1 MEEIEKIATEIP
13 EDICDIEID
22 FYGRKL
28 AVGSSTG
35 KIYIF
40 ENLNGNYSKVSEISA
55 HIGPIFK
62 LSWSHP
68 SFGPILA
75 SCGFDKKVNLYK
87 IDPQYKLEKIYEHD
101 KHNNCITALK
111 FSPSSN
117 NLLLISGDLNGNII
131 ACEYLDKDFGIKEI
145 FGHDF
150 GVNSID
156 FFDDKT
162 FVTCGNDN
170 IVKIWNYLNENGNV
184 EIKIIF
190 VINNNY
196 ICTKDLYKSKLKGKE
211 KSFSFPST
219 PNLFFPALNSS
230 LNTDEYNIKQKYK
243 NLRNLKEEQ
252 NILKKNLIKI
262 CENEKLLENES
273 SLNDSSNNFKN

>member
-170 IVKIWNYLNENGNV
+170 TVKIWNYLNENGNV
-184 EIKIIF
+184 EIKNIF
-190 VINNNY
+190 VINDNN
-196 ICTKDLYKSKLKGKE
+196 ICTKDLSCKDNKHFVCCGYSGDEGIVNYYVLNDENKWEVNEIYKQNGKLEKIRFNEEHTYIAVIDESGKE
-211 KSFSFPST
+211 S
-219 PNLFFPALNSS
+219 
-230 LNTDEYNIKQKYK
+230 I
-243 NLRNLKEEQ
+243 
-252 NILKKNLIKI
+252 IM
-262 CENEKLLENES
+262 ENE
-273 SLNDSSNNFKN
+273 LNI

>member
-62 LSWSHP
+62 LSWSLP

-131 ACEYLDKDFGIKEI
+131 ACEYLNKDFGIKEI

-184 EIKIIF
+184 EIKNIF
-190 VINNNY
+190 VINDNN
-196 ICTKDLYKSKLKGKE
+196 ICTKDLSCKDNKHFVCCGYSGDEGIVNYYVLNDENKWEVNEIYKQNGKLEKIRFNEEHTCIAVIDESGKE
-211 KSFSFPST
+211 S
-219 PNLFFPALNSS
+219 
-230 LNTDEYNIKQKYK
+230 I
-243 NLRNLKEEQ
+243 
-252 NILKKNLIKI
+252 IM
-262 CENEKLLENES
+262 ENE
-273 SLNDSSNNFKN
+273 LNI

>member
-184 EIKIIF
+184 EIKNIF
-190 VINNNY
+190 VINDNN
-196 ICTKDLYKSKLKGKE
+196 ICTKDLSCKDNKHFVCCGYSGDEGIVNYYVLNDENKWEVNEIYKQNGKLEKIRFNEEHTCVAVIDENGKE
-211 KSFSFPST
+211 
-219 PNLFFPALNSS
+219 S
-230 LNTDEYNIKQKYK
+230 LIM
-243 NLRNLKEEQ
+243 
-252 NILKKNLIKI
+252 
-262 CENEKLLENES
+262 ENE
-273 SLNDSSNNFKN
+273 LNI

>member
-170 IVKIWNYLNENGNV
+170 TVKIWNYLNENGNV
-184 EIKIIF
+184 EIKNIF
-190 VINNNY
+190 VINDNN
-196 ICTKDLYKSKLKGKE
+196 ICTKDLSCKDNKHFVCCGYSGDEGIVNYYVLNDENKWEVNEIYKQNGKLEKIRFNEEHTCIAVIDESGKE
-211 KSFSFPST
+211 S
-219 PNLFFPALNSS
+219 
-230 LNTDEYNIKQKYK
+230 I
-243 NLRNLKEEQ
+243 
-252 NILKKNLIKI
+252 IM
-262 CENEKLLENES
+262 ENE
-273 SLNDSSNNFKN
+273 LNI

>member
-40 ENLNGNYSKVSEISA
+40 EILNGNYSKISEITA

-87 IDPQYKLEKIYEHD
+87 IGPQYHLEKIYEHD
-101 KHNNCITALK
+101 KHNNCITTLK

-131 ACEYLDKDFGIKEI
+131 ASEYLDKDFIIKEI

-170 IVKIWNYLNENGNV
+170 IIKIWNYSNENGNV
-184 EIKIIF
+184 EIKNNF
-190 VINNNY
+190 VINDNN
-196 ICTKDLYKSKLKGKE
+196 ICTKDLSCKDNKHFVCCGNSGDEGIVNYYVLNDENKWEVNEIYKQNGKLEKIRFNEEHTCIVVIDETGKE
-211 KSFSFPST
+211 S
-219 PNLFFPALNSS
+219 
-230 LNTDEYNIKQKYK
+230 I
-243 NLRNLKEEQ
+243 
-252 NILKKNLIKI
+252 IM
-262 CENEKLLENES
+262 ENE
-273 SLNDSSNNFKN
+273 LNI

>member
-55 HIGPIFK
+55 HIEPIFK

-170 IVKIWNYLNENGNV
+170 TVKIWNYLNENGNV
-184 EIKIIF
+184 EIKNIF
-190 VINNNY
+190 VINDNN
-196 ICTKDLYKSKLKGKE
+196 ICTKDLSCKDNKHFVCCGYSGDEGIVNYYVLNDENKWEVNEIYKQNGKLEKIRFNEEHTCIAVIDESGKE
-211 KSFSFPST
+211 S
-219 PNLFFPALNSS
+219 
-230 LNTDEYNIKQKYK
+230 I
-243 NLRNLKEEQ
+243 
-252 NILKKNLIKI
+252 IM
-262 CENEKLLENES
+262 ENE
-273 SLNDSSNNFKN
+273 LNI

>member
-13 EDICDIEID
+13 EDRCDIEID

-170 IVKIWNYLNENGNV
+170 TVKIWNYLNENGNV
-184 EIKIIF
+184 EIKNIF
-190 VINNNY
+190 VINDNN
-196 ICTKDLYKSKLKGKE
+196 ICTKDLSCKDNKHFVCCGYSGDEGIVNYYVLNDENKWEVNEIYKQNGKLEKIRFNEEHTCIAVIDESGKE
-211 KSFSFPST
+211 S
-219 PNLFFPALNSS
+219 
-230 LNTDEYNIKQKYK
+230 I
-243 NLRNLKEEQ
+243 
-252 NILKKNLIKI
+252 IM
-262 CENEKLLENES
+262 ENE
-273 SLNDSSNNFKN
+273 LNI

>member
-13 EDICDIEID
+13 EDIYDIEID

-87 IDPQYKLEKIYEHD
+87 IGPQYHLEKIYEHD

-184 EIKIIF
+184 EIKNIF
-190 VINNNY
+190 VINDNN
-196 ICTKDLYKSKLKGKE
+196 ICTKDLSCKDNKHFVCCGYSGDEGIVNYYVLNDENKWEVNEIYKQNGKLEKIRFNEEHTCIAIIDENGKE
-211 KSFSFPST
+211 SLIMG
-219 PNLFFPALNSS
+219 NELN
-230 LNTDEYNIKQKYK
+230 I
-243 NLRNLKEEQ
+243 
-252 NILKKNLIKI
+252 
-262 CENEKLLENES
+262 
-273 SLNDSSNNFKN
+273 

>member
-75 SCGFDKKVNLYK
+75 SCGFDKKINLYK

-131 ACEYLDKDFGIKEI
+131 ACEYLNKDFGIKEI

-170 IVKIWNYLNENGNV
+170 TVKIWNYLNENGNV
-184 EIKIIF
+184 EIKNIF
-190 VINNNY
+190 VINDNN
-196 ICTKDLYKSKLKGKE
+196 ICTKDLSCKDNKHFVCCGYSGDEGIVNYYVLNDENKWEVNEIYKQNGKLEKIRFNEEHTCIAVIDESGKE
-211 KSFSFPST
+211 S
-219 PNLFFPALNSS
+219 
-230 LNTDEYNIKQKYK
+230 I
-243 NLRNLKEEQ
+243 
-252 NILKKNLIKI
+252 IM
-262 CENEKLLENES
+262 ENE
-273 SLNDSSNNFKN
+273 LNI

>member
-13 EDICDIEID
+13 EDIYDIEID

-87 IDPQYKLEKIYEHD
+87 IGPQYKLEKIYEHD
-101 KHNNCITALK
+101 KHNNCIITSK

-117 NLLLISGDLNGNII
+117 NLLFISGDLNGNII
-131 ACEYLDKDFGIKEI
+131 TCKYLDKDFIIKEI

-170 IVKIWNYLNENGNV
+170 IIKIWNYSNENGNV
-184 EIKIIF
+184 EIKNIF
-190 VINNNY
+190 VINDNN
-196 ICTKDLYKSKLKGKE
+196 ICTKDLSCKDNKHFVCCGNSGDEGIVNYYVLNDENKWEVNEIYKQNGKLEKIRFNEEHTCIVVIDETGKE
-211 KSFSFPST
+211 S
-219 PNLFFPALNSS
+219 
-230 LNTDEYNIKQKYK
+230 I
-243 NLRNLKEEQ
+243 
-252 NILKKNLIKI
+252 IM
-262 CENEKLLENES
+262 ENE
-273 SLNDSSNNFKN
+273 LNI

>member
-87 IDPQYKLEKIYEHD
+87 INPQYKLEKIYEHD

-184 EIKIIF
+184 EIKNIF
-190 VINNNY
+190 VINDNN
-196 ICTKDLYKSKLKGKE
+196 ICTKDLSCKDNKHFVCCGYSGDEGIVNYYVLNDENKWEVNEMYKQNGKLEKIRFNEEHTCIAVIDESGKE
-211 KSFSFPST
+211 S
-219 PNLFFPALNSS
+219 
-230 LNTDEYNIKQKYK
+230 I
-243 NLRNLKEEQ
+243 
-252 NILKKNLIKI
+252 IM
-262 CENEKLLENES
+262 ENE
-273 SLNDSSNNFKN
+273 LNI